1 MRPALLF
8 VSIYETGSV
17 HSSLALENLSRIF
30 EMGPNT
36 IDIQLKVREL
46 SQTIPK
52 AISNMKALVLKKPGD
67 ASVETIPSPVAAP
80 GELLLRVRMVGFCG
94 SDLNSFRGR
103 NPLVTF
109 PRILGHE
116 VSATVIE
123 GDSSLPAGTD
133 VALSPY
139 TSCGSCA
146 SCRRGRPNACQFN
159 QTLGVQR
166 DGALAEFVA
175 MPREKLYPAKLTRK
189 ELCLVEPLTVGFHAV
204 ARGRVKADDTVAVLG
219 CGGVGLGA
227 VAASNARGARTIC
240 VDMDDE
246 KLVVARAAGGS
257 DAINTAKES
266 LHDRL
271 QELTEGRGP
280 DVIVEAIGTPQTF
293 RAAVEE
299 VAFTGRVVYI
309 GYAKEPVTYETR
321 LFVQKEL
328 DILGSRNALPED
340 FRAVIHLLE
349 EKKFPVDEAVSLSV
363 PLEEA
368 AEALRSWS
376 ENPAKFKKIMVSL
389 D

>member
-1 MRPALLF
+1 MW
-8 VSIYETGSV
+8 V
-17 HSSLALENLSRIF
+17 
-30 EMGPNT
+30 
-36 IDIQLKVREL
+36 L
-46 SQTIPK
+46 SQTLPE
-52 AISNMKALVLKKPGD
+52 ATSSVKALVLKRPGE
-67 ASVETIPSPVAAP
+67 ASVEMVPNPVAAP

-109 PRILGHE
+109 PRIPGHE

-123 GDSSLPAGTD
+123 GDGALPAGTD
-133 VALSPY
+133 VALSSY
-139 TSCGSCA
+139 TNCGRCA
-146 SCRRGRPNACQFN
+146 SCRRGRSNACQFN

-175 MPREKLYPAKLTRK
+175 MPRDKLYPAKLTTK

-204 ARGRVKADDTVAVLG
+204 ARGLVKADDTVAILG

-227 VAASNARGARTIC
+227 IAASNARGARTIC

-257 DAINTAKES
+257 DAVNTAKES

-280 DVIVEAIGTPQTF
+280 DVVIEAIGTPQTF

-299 VAFTGRVVYI
+299 VAFTGQSGVHRLCKRTGKLRDETLCAKRV
-309 GYAKEPVTYETR
+309 GHSRFAKRAAGRFSCGNPS
-321 LFVQKEL
+321 
-328 DILGSRNALPED
+328 SRGEKVSCRSGCEFGGAARRGGECPAVMERESGKLQED
-340 FRAVIHLLE
+340 HG
-349 EKKFPVDEAVSLSV
+349 
-363 PLEEA
+363 
-368 AEALRSWS
+368 LR
-376 ENPAKFKKIMVSL
+376 
-389 D
+389 